1 MNTIFGIIMTFSF
14 FAIPYYG
21 IRRTILKKNKP
32 EFYSRIKK
40 RIWYATAVFV
50 VSVIGVLATQ
60 SPTKMTAHSHH
71 PEIAKSEKSDAAKK
85 LDDAKLNVDGLFS
98 DAKHTKL
105 VHGISHKDIKSV
117 SEDVDAL
124 KDSKTK
130 DTLKK
135 DILKAEKLWTVL
147 KKNKA
152 HESAVASSKL
162 ASESH
167 TKAIESSK
175 EASNKAVE
183 SSKAEESKKA
193 SESVAASESAAKA
206 SSESA
211 QRIADSNSVAA
222 SNSAAQ
228 AASESTRQAQENSVS
243 QANAQAAASQAAA
256 TTTYN
261 APTRTNSGR
270 RWAIQDGYDWATRK
284 GHSRILN
291 AGEQLPAGYHW
302 QTGN

>member
-1 MNTIFGIIMTFSF
+1 MNTIFGIIMVLSF

-21 IRRTILKKNKP
+21 IRRTVLKKNKP

-40 RIWYATAVFV
+40 RVWYATAVFV
-50 VSVIGVLATQ
+50 VSVIGVLSTQ
-60 SPTKMTAHSHH
+60 SPTKTAAHSHH

-98 DAKHTKL
+98 DSEHTKL

-117 SEDVDAL
+117 SEDVNAL

-167 TKAIESSK
+167 KKAIESSK

-228 AASESTRQAQENSVS
+228 AQENSAS

-261 APTRTNSGR
+261 APTSTNSGR

-284 GHSRILN
+284 GHSHILN
-291 AGEQLPAGYHW
+291 ASDPLPAGYHW

>member
-1 MNTIFGIIMTFSF
+1 MSLGSWQHNHQPKLS
-14 FAIPYYG
+14 
-21 IRRTILKKNKP
+21 
-32 EFYSRIKK
+32 
-40 RIWYATAVFV
+40 
-50 VSVIGVLATQ
+50 
-60 SPTKMTAHSHH
+60 AHSHH

-98 DAKHTKL
+98 DSKHTKL

-130 DTLKK
+130 DTLEK

-167 TKAIESSK
+167 KKAIESSK
-175 EASNKAVE
+175 EESNKAVE

-261 APTRTNSGR
+261 APTSTNSGR
-270 RWAIQDGYDWATRK
+270 RRAIQDGYTWAKRK
-284 GHSRILN
+284 GHSHILN
-291 AGEQLPAGYHW
+291 AGDPLPSRISLA
-302 QTGN
+302 NRKLS

>member
-1 MNTIFGIIMTFSF
+1 MNTIFGIIMVLSF

-21 IRRTILKKNKP
+21 IRRTVSKKNKP

-40 RIWYATAVFV
+40 RIWYATAVFI

-60 SPTKMTAHSHH
+60 SPTKTAAHSHH
-71 PEIAKSEKSDAAKK
+71 PEITKSEKSDAAKK
-85 LDDAKLNVDGLFS
+85 LDNAKLNVDGLFS
-98 DAKHTKL
+98 DSKHTKL
-105 VHGISHKDIKSV
+105 VHGISHKDIKNV

-130 DTLKK
+130 DKLKK
-135 DILKAEKLWTVL
+135 DILKAEELWTVL

-152 HESAVASSKL
+152 HESAVAASKL

-167 TKAIESSK
+167 KKAI
-175 EASNKAVE
+175 E

-193 SESVAASESAAKA
+193 SESLAASESAAKA

-211 QRIADSNSVAA
+211 QRIAEANSVAA
-222 SNSAAQ
+222 SSAAAQ
-228 AASESTRQAQENSVS
+228 AASESTRQARENSIS
-243 QANAQAAASQAAA
+243 QANAQATQVAA

-261 APTRTNSGR
+261 APTNNNSGT
-270 RWAIQDGYDWATRK
+270 RWAIQDGYNWATRK
-284 GHSRILN
+284 GHSHILN
-291 AGEQLPAGYHW
+291 ASDPLPAGYHW